1 VSGTGET
8 PGKRRATKGIAA
20 ILVVLGL
27 LGGGFAVGRALEDDT
42 SSASPS
48 TTAANVQNTSVTT
61 QRATTT
67 TSGSSSGSS
76 PSGTQATQ
84 PPKLDED
91 LEPTAAAAKALMP
104 AVVQLSTQAGLGS
117 GFIFDS
123 AGNIMTAAH
132 VIDGATSVEV
142 QLADG
147 RTMQGTVVGS
157 DQNTDVAVV
166 KIQPFDGM
174 PVASLALN
182 DPPVVGQ
189 TVLAIGSPFGLDQT
203 VTEGIVSSVGRPVEV
218 NNGVVAMLQTDASI
232 NHGNSGGALAD
243 LKGRVLGINDQIA
256 SSSGDN
262 AGVGFAIPIDIAN
275 DVAQRIIKGQ
285 SLDVGYLGVSTG
297 ENPSSNEP
305 GALITQ
311 VVAGS
316 PAEKAGLKDGD
327 VVYQVGDQAI
337 RNYIELQAQIRQHRP
352 GDKVELKVHRAGDD
366 ITITA
371 TLGTQG
377 R

>member
-1 VSGTGET
+1 
-8 PGKRRATKGIAA
+8 
-20 ILVVLGL
+20 
-27 LGGGFAVGRALEDDT
+27 
-42 SSASPS
+42 
-48 TTAANVQNTSVTT
+48 
-61 QRATTT
+61 
-67 TSGSSSGSS
+67 
-76 PSGTQATQ
+76 
-84 PPKLDED
+84 
-91 LEPTAAAAKALMP
+91 MP

-117 GFIFDS
+117 GFIFDN
-123 AGNIMTAAH
+123 AGHILTAAH
-132 VIDGATSVEV
+132 VTDGASTVEV
-142 QLADG
+142 QLAGG
-147 RTMQGTVVGS
+147 RTLQGTVVGS
-157 DQNTDVAVV
+157 DQNTDVSVV
-166 KIQPFDGM
+166 KIDPFDGM
-174 PVASLALN
+174 PIAALALN

-243 LKGRVLGINDQIA
+243 LQGRVLGINDQIA

-262 AGVGFAIPIDIAN
+262 AGVGFAIPIDLAN
-275 DVAQRIIKGQ
+275 DVAQRIMNGE

-297 ENPSSNEP
+297 ENPSSNDP

-316 PAEKAGLKDGD
+316 PADKAGLKEGD
-327 VVYQVGDQAI
+327 VVYQVGDQQV
-337 RNYIELQAQIRQHRP
+337 RSYIELQAQVRQHRP
-352 GDKVELKVHRAGDD
+352 GDKVDLKVHRNGSDV
-366 ITITA
+366 TVTV